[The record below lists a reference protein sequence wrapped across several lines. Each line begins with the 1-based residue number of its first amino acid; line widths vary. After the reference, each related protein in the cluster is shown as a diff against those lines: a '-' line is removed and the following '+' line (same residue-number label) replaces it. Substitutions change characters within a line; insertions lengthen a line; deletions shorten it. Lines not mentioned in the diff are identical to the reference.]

1 MNIQEFNAKV
11 KEAGKRLFEDNYSF
25 SSTGVDS
32 INYGHEEKSDTM
44 YRLTIFLKIGA
55 SVHAESPNL
64 DMIFEV
70 LECEYKKILARPS
83 VHIEL

>member
-64 DMIFEV
+64 DMVFEI
-70 LECEYKKILARPS
+70 LELEHKKTLARPAI
-83 VHIEL
+83 HIEL

>member
-32 INYGHEEKSDTM
+32 INYGHLDTSETT
-44 YRLTIFLKIGA
+44 YRLTIFLKVGA
-55 SVHAESPNL
+55 SVHAESPNI
-64 DMIFEV
+64 DIVFDI
-70 LECEYKKILARPS
+70 LECEHKKLLAKPS
-83 VHIEL
+83 IHIEL